1 MEMSICVQ
9 TYITCTMCVHIIYY
23 DKPKPP
29 WQINARSR
37 ADLKGEYSIYLVG
50 SVSSIAHVDAVG

>member
-1 MEMSICVQ
+1 MEMSICIQ

-29 WQINARSR
+29 WQIN
-37 ADLKGEYSIYLVG
+37 SIYLVG